1 MNETVV
7 EAMPTVGI
15 AYSLFSK
22 VARKRVIKS
31 RWNHLIS

>member
-7 EAMPTVGI
+7 EAMPSVGI

-22 VARKRVIKS
+22 VSRKRAIIS

>member
-1 MNETVV
+1 MNDTVV

-22 VARKRVIKS
+22 VTRKHAIIS